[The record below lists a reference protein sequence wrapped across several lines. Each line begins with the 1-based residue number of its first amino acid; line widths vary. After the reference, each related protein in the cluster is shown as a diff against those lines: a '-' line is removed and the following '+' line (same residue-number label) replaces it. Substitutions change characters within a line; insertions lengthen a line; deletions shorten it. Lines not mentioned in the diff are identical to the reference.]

1 MGIKRQNFRTTVG
14 RATRVVFEIEGW
26 PSLQPLCFLSLRFFF
41 EILGLT
47 TGYDLWQMMCLK
59 FLQWGSA
66 PPAVALAKIFGSFF
80 QTLNRK
86 LFFRFLYLKNHS
98 NLNPIDSVRTIF
110 LFDSE
115 WQKKSFFH
123 FFVSGR
129 LTFFAICRGWSTA
142 FTVLPGDSHLIFSHF
157 FSFCCWHLTYFFL
170 FFSFFFHLIFSYFV
184 SFFLIESHFD
194 LFCLILSLFDLKRD
208 KNVFK

>member
-1 MGIKRQNFRTTVG
+1 MG
-14 RATRVVFEIEGW
+14 RATRIVFEIEGW

-86 LFFRFLYLKNHS
+86 LFFRFLYLKKPLESKPHRFSPDHFFCLIQN
-98 NLNPIDSVRTIF
+98 DK
-110 LFDSE
+110 
-115 WQKKSFFH
+115 KKSFFH

-170 FFSFFFHLIFSYFV
+170 FFSFFSILFFLILSHFFSLNLILTYFV
-184 SFFLIESHFD
+184 SF
-194 LFCLILSLFDLKRD
+194 
-208 KNVFK
+208 

>member
-1 MGIKRQNFRTTVG
+1 MG
-14 RATRVVFEIEGW
+14 RATRIVFEIEGW

-86 LFFRFLYLKNHS
+86 LFFQSGPFFCSIQN
-98 NLNPIDSVRTIF
+98 D
-110 LFDSE
+110 
-115 WQKKSFFH
+115 KKRVFH

-170 FFSFFFHLIFSYFV
+170 FFLFFFFFPSYF
-184 SFFLIESHFD
+184 F
-194 LFCLILSLFDLKRD
+194 LFCLILSHFFSLNLILTYFVQRD

>member
-1 MGIKRQNFRTTVG
+1 MG
-14 RATRVVFEIEGW
+14 RATRIVFEIEGW

-86 LFFRFLYLKNHS
+86 LFFRFLYLKKPLESKPHRFSPDHFFCLIQN
-98 NLNPIDSVRTIF
+98 DKKRVFFIF
-110 LFDSE
+110 LWVVGWHFLQFAEVGPLHSPCFPGILTL
-115 WQKKSFFH
+115 FF
-123 FFVSGR
+123 
-129 LTFFAICRGWSTA
+129 
-142 FTVLPGDSHLIFSHF
+142 LIFSHF
-157 FSFCCWHLTYFFL
+157 AVGTWLIFSYFFS
-170 FFSFFFHLIFSYFV
+170 FSFFFHLIFSYFV
-184 SFFLIESHFD
+184 LFWLIFSHWISFW
-194 LFCLILSLFDLKRD
+194 LILSHFVSFWLKRD